1 MTEPLDM
8 SKARNAY
15 AKVRE
20 QFRKEMLW
28 TLKNYDGRPITFDI
42 KQHLRFRAADQKQAC
57 LENYR
62 AETRN
67 IKNNQAALVG
77 SNLRLRSMVT
87 TEEAN
92 SDIRAKTNP
101 ASFNETR
108 RRRPAELDLTYD
120 EEDFDTFLK
129 NRGSLATRSAREE
142 VSTPISRL
150 TFDSHRNATTNT
162 HVLSF
167 ERQLIEDIDRMIRS
181 IEGLD
186 DTNRATWLQIPKSDS
201 SQYFA
206 SRYDNTGFSLL
217 PINTNTNLGQSSS
230 IATNYLPTVPGSE
243 NSFKTNDVINRTS
256 SEQFYN
262 AFAKYSSL
270 HQ

>member
-8 SKARNAY
+8 SKARNVY
-15 AKVRE
+15 AKERE

-28 TLKNYDGRPITFDI
+28 TLRSYDGRPITFDI

-67 IKNNQAALVG
+67 IKNNQAALIG

-87 TEEAN
+87 TEEAS
-92 SDIRAKTNP
+92 SDIRTKTKP
-101 ASFNETR
+101 SSLNETR

-120 EEDFDTFLK
+120 EDDFETFLK
-129 NRGSLATRSAREE
+129 SRGSLATRNAQED

-150 TFDSHRNATTNT
+150 TFNSRRNATTNT
-162 HVLSF
+162 HVLAF
-167 ERQLIEDIDRMIRS
+167 EKQLLEDIDRMIRS

-186 DTNRATWLQIPKSDS
+186 DTNRATWLQIPKADS

-217 PINTNTNLGQSSS
+217 PINTYTSLGQSS
-230 IATNYLPTVPGSE
+230 ATTNYLPTAPGSE

-256 SEQFYN
+256 SEHFYN
-262 AFAKYSSL
+262 AFSKYSSL